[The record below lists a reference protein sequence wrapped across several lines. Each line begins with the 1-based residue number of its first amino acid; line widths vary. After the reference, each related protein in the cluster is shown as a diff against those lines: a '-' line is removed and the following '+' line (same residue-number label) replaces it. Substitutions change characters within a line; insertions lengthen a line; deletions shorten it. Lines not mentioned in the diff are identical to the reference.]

1 MAGMQPSAVMSDDRR
16 NCVREKRLENLQR
29 KQVESWEC
37 NCSTR
42 QKVDN
47 ASTDD
52 KHYFHRNLKHLSHE
66 DHCAE
71 KINIMKRKKA
81 KQEKAL
87 AKNRR
92 KTLMRREK
100 RLAEIMVQKERAR
113 ADNNTLENK
122 DDLSDER
129 IGIPVAD
136 MSENFMVSE
145 NELMEIPKNLLFQPS
160 TFNLKQYLTDGLT
173 DDPGLIDEIS
183 GEPKL

>member
-1 MAGMQPSAVMSDDRR
+1 
-16 NCVREKRLENLQR
+16 
-29 KQVESWEC
+29 
-37 NCSTR
+37 
-42 QKVDN
+42 
-47 ASTDD
+47 
-52 KHYFHRNLKHLSHE
+52 
-66 DHCAE
+66 
-71 KINIMKRKKA
+71 
-81 KQEKAL
+81 
-87 AKNRR
+87 
-92 KTLMRREK
+92 MRREK

-129 IGIPVAD
+129 IGIPVTD